1 MVQKLPGPVGVFKEW
16 VSKDPAYGI
25 SIYTPEYYSH
35 ILKSI
40 WRVVQAF
47 FLATFLGVPIGL
59 LMGWKKIFKDF
70 TFPLLETLRPIPM
83 LAWVPLAILMWPGR
97 EESII
102 FLTFLGS
109 FFATVLNTLL
119 GVESI
124 DEVYFRAASS
134 LGAKPRHIFF
144 KIILP
149 GALPFIFTG
158 LQISMGFAW
167 FSLGGW
173 RDAGWRVR
181 SGLPDLELVHHG
193 GVPGHCHRDGH
204 PGRNRLA
211 LQRAYP
217 HGGRSPDAMESKRGC
232 SMNTGTISSSPTRGQ
247 ISIRNV
253 SKIYDPDG
261 ARVLAVDNCS
271 MEIEAGELCVVVGPS
286 GCGKTTLLNAIAGF
300 HGITSG
306 EIIIDGEV
314 LCSADK
320 KASPGSDRI
329 VVFQNGALFPWFTVL
344 ENVTFGPVVQG
355 GISDKEAK
363 DKAREM
369 LSQMGLRGIESNYP
383 SELSGGMRRRVEIAR
398 AMMNDPRVLL
408 LDEPFRAMDALT
420 KTVVH
425 QFLLDVYDKCKKT
438 IFFITHDLEEA
449 IFLGSR
455 VYIMTTRPAKIKTVL
470 DVDIPRPRD
479 FRALSSSS
487 YIRLKK
493 ECIEAVHEEALKAFA
508 AGEREMA

>member
-1 MVQKLPGPVGVFKEW
+1 
-16 VSKDPAYGI
+16 
-25 SIYTPEYYSH
+25 
-35 ILKSI
+35 
-40 WRVVQAF
+40 
-47 FLATFLGVPIGL
+47 
-59 LMGWKKIFKDF
+59 
-70 TFPLLETLRPIPM
+70 
-83 LAWVPLAILMWPGR
+83 
-97 EESII
+97 
-102 FLTFLGS
+102 
-109 FFATVLNTLL
+109 
-119 GVESI
+119 
-124 DEVYFRAASS
+124 
-134 LGAKPRHIFF
+134 
-144 KIILP
+144 
-149 GALPFIFTG
+149 
-158 LQISMGFAW
+158 
-167 FSLGGW
+167 
-173 RDAGWRVR
+173 
-181 SGLPDLELVHHG
+181 
-193 GVPGHCHRDGH
+193 
-204 PGRNRLA
+204 
-211 LQRAYP
+211 
-217 HGGRSPDAMESKRGC
+217 
-232 SMNTGTISSSPTRGQ
+232 MNTGTISSSPIRGQ

-320 KASPGSDRI
+320 KAIPGSDRI

-508 AGEREMA
+508 AGERELA

>member
-1 MVQKLPGPVGVFKEW
+1 MNSV
-16 VSKDPAYGI
+16 
-25 SIYTPEYYSH
+25 
-35 ILKSI
+35 
-40 WRVVQAF
+40 
-47 FLATFLGVPIGL
+47 
-59 LMGWKKIFKDF
+59 
-70 TFPLLETLRPIPM
+70 
-83 LAWVPLAILMWPGR
+83 
-97 EESII
+97 
-102 FLTFLGS
+102 
-109 FFATVLNTLL
+109 TV
-119 GVESI
+119 
-124 DEVYFRAASS
+124 
-134 LGAKPRHIFF
+134 
-144 KIILP
+144 
-149 GALPFIFTG
+149 
-158 LQISMGFAW
+158 
-167 FSLGGW
+167 
-173 RDAGWRVR
+173 
-181 SGLPDLELVHHG
+181 
-193 GVPGHCHRDGH
+193 
-204 PGRNRLA
+204 
-211 LQRAYP
+211 
-217 HGGRSPDAMESKRGC
+217 
-232 SMNTGTISSSPTRGQ
+232 SSSPTRGQ

-306 EIIIDGEV
+306 EIILDGEV
-314 LCSADK
+314 LCSANK

-355 GISDKEAK
+355 GISDEDAK

-369 LSQMGLRGIESNYP
+369 LSQMGLHGIESNYP

-420 KTVVH
+420 KTMVQ

-479 FRALSSSS
+479 FRVLSSSS

-493 ECIEAVHEEALKAFA
+493 ECLEAVHEEALKAFA

>member
-1 MVQKLPGPVGVFKEW
+1 M
-16 VSKDPAYGI
+16 S
-25 SIYTPEYYSH
+25 T
-35 ILKSI
+35 
-40 WRVVQAF
+40 
-47 FLATFLGVPIGL
+47 
-59 LMGWKKIFKDF
+59 
-70 TFPLLETLRPIPM
+70 
-83 LAWVPLAILMWPGR
+83 
-97 EESII
+97 
-102 FLTFLGS
+102 S
-109 FFATVLNTLL
+109 F
-119 GVESI
+119 
-124 DEVYFRAASS
+124 
-134 LGAKPRHIFF
+134 
-144 KIILP
+144 
-149 GALPFIFTG
+149 
-158 LQISMGFAW
+158 
-167 FSLGGW
+167 
-173 RDAGWRVR
+173 
-181 SGLPDLELVHHG
+181 
-193 GVPGHCHRDGH
+193 
-204 PGRNRLA
+204 
-211 LQRAYP
+211 
-217 HGGRSPDAMESKRGC
+217 
-232 SMNTGTISSSPTRGQ
+232 ISSSPTRGQ

-261 ARVLAVDNCS
+261 ARVLAVDDCS

-314 LCSADK
+314 LCNAGK
-320 KASPGSDRI
+320 PASPGSDRI

-355 GISDKEAK
+355 GISDKDAR

-369 LSQMGLRGIESNYP
+369 LSQMGLRGIERNYP

-420 KTVVH
+420 KTMVQ

-479 FRALSSSS
+479 FRVLSSSS

-493 ECIEAVHEEALKAFA
+493 ACIEAVHEEALKAFA
-508 AGEREMA
+508 AGERELA